1 MPKVTFLHPEG
12 KSGEVTRGQSLLE
25 AAEAL
30 GFPLNH
36 DCGGNAS
43 CTTCRVEVQVGEENL
58 SEIDFDE
65 QDLLDRE
72 ALSER
77 WHRLGCQSR
86 VLGDVIVRVP
96 EQKWEAPGSMDQE
109 KVEQLQRTLAE
120 LGKPRSLKENSM
132 VTITPMAEQKI
143 KELMQEEK
151 DTVGLRVYVRG
162 GGCHGYQYGMAFETK
177 IGEDDSIIE
186 KGDVK
191 VIMDSQS
198 APLLSGAEVDYVDSL
213 QGSGFA
219 IKNPQAKTT
228 CGCGSS
234 FSA

>member
-1 MPKVTFLHPEG
+1 
-12 KSGEVTRGQSLLE
+12 
-25 AAEAL
+25 
-30 GFPLNH
+30 
-36 DCGGNAS
+36 
-43 CTTCRVEVQVGEENL
+43 
-58 SEIDFDE
+58 
-65 QDLLDRE
+65 
-72 ALSER
+72 
-77 WHRLGCQSR
+77 
-86 VLGDVIVRVP
+86 
-96 EQKWEAPGSMDQE
+96 
-109 KVEQLQRTLAE
+109 
-120 LGKPRSLKENSM
+120 M

-151 DTVGLRVYVRG
+151 DTVGLRIYVRG

-177 IGEDDSIIE
+177 VGEDDTILE
-186 KGDVK
+186 KDGVK

-198 APLLSGAEVDYVDSL
+198 APLLGGAEVDYVDSL